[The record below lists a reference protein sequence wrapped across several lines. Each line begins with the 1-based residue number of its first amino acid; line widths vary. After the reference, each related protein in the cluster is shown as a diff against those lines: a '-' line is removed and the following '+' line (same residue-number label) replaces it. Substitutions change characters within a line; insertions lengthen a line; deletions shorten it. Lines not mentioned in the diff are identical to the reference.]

1 MIVLAIIVGILT
13 VAAPRLF
20 STSTQMRAAIRK
32 LAVISREVRN
42 NARMYNMTTRLVI
55 DMKKEGAHSYVV
67 ESSDGDVTLLSE
79 EQQKEL
85 DRLTEIQREGEKPKT
100 SFSIESRVTRSAVAL
115 PRGLFFE
122 SVELASR
129 EQPVTEGKAYI
140 HFFSKGFSE
149 DAALHL
155 TDRKTLNWTILI
167 NPLTGR
173 AEVFERKI
181 SLKEIR
187 GQ

>member
-67 ESSDGDVTLLSE
+67 E
-79 EQQKEL
+79 
-85 DRLTEIQREGEKPKT
+85 
-100 SFSIESRVTRSAVAL
+100 
-115 PRGLFFE
+115 
-122 SVELASR
+122 
-129 EQPVTEGKAYI
+129 
-140 HFFSKGFSE
+140 
-149 DAALHL
+149 
-155 TDRKTLNWTILI
+155 
-167 NPLTGR
+167 
-173 AEVFERKI
+173 
-181 SLKEIR
+181 
-187 GQ
+187 